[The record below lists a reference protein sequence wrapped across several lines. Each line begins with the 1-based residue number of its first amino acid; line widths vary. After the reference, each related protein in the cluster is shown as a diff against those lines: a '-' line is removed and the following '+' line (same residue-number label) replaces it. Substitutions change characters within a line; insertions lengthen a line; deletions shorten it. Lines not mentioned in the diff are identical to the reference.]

1 MTNEIIES
9 PSKFAIMHLSMK
21 KNQCTHLFKGV
32 ISDINFDIIADYET
46 DKNDVNQSAR
56 ILNSFCQK

>member
-1 MTNEIIES
+1 M
-9 PSKFAIMHLSMK
+9 LSCMK

-32 ISDINFDIIADYET
+32 IGDINFDIIADYET
-46 DKNDVNQSAR
+46 DKNDVNHSAR